1 MAKPTPVFLPGKSHG
16 QRSLENYSTWGC
28 KESFSLF
35 SSVSQLCLI
44 LYEWWRIHLPMLE
57 THWSYGFNPW
67 VGKIPG
73 VGNGN
78 PLQYSCLENPIDRG
92 VLWATVHG
100 VAKESDKTERLSA
113 HACARTRM
121 HTHTHKYI
129 YGSDLGHLSFKCW
142 WNFLF
147 KRTKDYWSESCSIM
161 SYCLWPHRIYIQS
174 MEFSS
179 QNTGVGSLPLLQW
192 IVSTQELNQGLLHC
206 RWFFTNWVTRKIP
219 QGILDEPILLP
230 GEESGWKYGIM
241 EYRCDGYCIKKK
253 ASNSLETTHYW
264 SQRNFPGI

>member
-1 MAKPTPVFLPGKSHG
+1 
-16 QRSLENYSTWGC
+16 
-28 KESFSLF
+28 
-35 SSVSQLCLI
+35 
-44 LYEWWRIHLPMLE
+44 MLE

-67 VGKIPG
+67 TGKIPG

-78 PLQYSCLENPIDRG
+78 PLQYSCLENPMDRG

-100 VAKESDKTERLSA
+100 VAKGSDKTERLSV
-113 HACARTRM
+113 HVHARTRM

-179 QNTGVGSLPLLQW
+179 QNTGVGSLPLLQG
-192 IVSTQELNQGLLHC
+192 IFPTQGWNPGLPHC
-206 RWFFTNWVTRKIP
+206 RQFLYQLSPKGMPRILEWVAYPFSSGSSQPRNWTRVSCTAGDSLP
-219 QGILDEPILLP
+219 TELP
-230 GEESGWKYGIM
+230 GKSPKDY
-241 EYRCDGYCIKKK
+241 
-253 ASNSLETTHYW
+253 
-264 SQRNFPGI
+264 